1 MISARTASS
10 AAASEPRAHK
20 SDASHRTLRSLL
32 RKNMADKNDSGGRG
46 GERRAFGLE
55 IHCRRA
61 SQLRVSVLLFCSGQ
75 FTVWHRCINIENIA
89 SITTLYKSSG
99 IKNYTND

>member
-10 AAASEPRAHK
+10 AAAREPRSHK

-32 RKNMADKNDSGGRG
+32 RKNMADKNDSGGG
-46 GERRAFGLE
+46 GKRRALGLE

-61 SQLRVSVLLFCSGQ
+61 SQLRVSALLFLPE
-75 FTVWHRCINIENIA
+75 RCRL
-89 SITTLYKSSG
+89 TLDKLHFG
-99 IKNYTND
+99 TGV

>member
-1 MISARTASS
+1 MISARTVSS

-46 GERRAFGLE
+46 RGKCRAFSLE
-55 IHCRRA
+55 IRCRRA
-61 SQLRVSVLLFCSGQ
+61 TQLCVSAVPAECWRPAPDKLQLG
-75 FTVWHRCINIENIA
+75 TGV
-89 SITTLYKSSG
+89 
-99 IKNYTND
+99 